1 MNFTTTG
8 LGKNYEMQPF
18 YDTHHCRYN
27 VYWKIG
33 DGIDLQKERELIPD
47 RVLTGV
53 QESEKAHNVLSSG
66 SNTGAA
72 SFNFGD
78 RLTIALEMHLW

>member
-1 MNFTTTG
+1 MDYKKEGTLNFTTTG

-33 DGIDLQKERELIPD
+33 DGIDLQKEREPD
-47 RVLTGV
+47 SRQSFDRGTG
-53 QESEKAHNVLSSG
+53 K
-66 SNTGAA
+66 
-72 SFNFGD
+72 
-78 RLTIALEMHLW
+78 